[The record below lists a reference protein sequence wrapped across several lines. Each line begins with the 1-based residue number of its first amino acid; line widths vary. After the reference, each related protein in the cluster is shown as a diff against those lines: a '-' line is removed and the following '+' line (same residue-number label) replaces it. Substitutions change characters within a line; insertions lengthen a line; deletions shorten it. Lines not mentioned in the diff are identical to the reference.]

1 MKRVVLFFGL
11 CLYGATLSLIQAGG
25 WSFSGTSYVY
35 FDNSQTQWSGVNLY
49 LIIGK
54 STYSSVYP
62 MTLDAVDTTKYFT
75 SFPSSGWSDAEYM
88 AVIGNSDWKKGNYG
102 YDQLK
107 NATYYTASYTDGVG
121 VSNEQKYSLT
131 PQSKDNGCEIK
142 LAWVQ
147 NGFTIKFSDTE
158 KNNCQRLDAK
168 NGLVTLIYSTSSKRF
183 NTNASDIADVYVKG
197 SVSAWSSEDP
207 NFRLAAWSGDG
218 CLFRVFRVRDL
229 QRLGNSGQP
238 EFIFHVVPK
247 TGNAYDTRS
256 HSSWEGG
263 IDERLVFINNGE
275 NMVVLLPGDDIEE
288 IGQRKDFAKYI
299 APLSDFADLN
309 DSATV
314 AHLTNFR
321 RVPGTVNLYRS
332 YHPYNPDRS
341 QLETEHERMVQLAKL
356 GTKYSIQSDI
366 ALSGNCED
374 KAGQKY
380 KYDDRYTITI
390 PEYYQTIIKNKNVL
404 YVGTAN
410 GHTPDYET
418 AVFRTNDTL
427 FGQWM
432 QEVVRFI
439 NTHPAPFQIHCSLGA
454 DRTGAFC
461 ATLAALCGASWE
473 EIAANYHETSNL
485 RIQEYRHPNCV
496 RYELRLLTGEDPANF
511 APTNTEGLTLAQAVA
526 KHFID
531 GGYLTQ
537 EEIDIAVN
545 KLQGK
550 EQPTTI
556 NRLTESTINRFTKII
571 KDNQLL
577 ILHDDKTFT
586 VSGTCQSSL

>member
-1 MKRVVLFFGL
+1 MKRVFLFLGL
-11 CLYGATLSLIQAGG
+11 CLYGATLSMLSAA

-35 FDNSQTQWSGVNLY
+35 FDNSVTKWSGVNLY

-62 MTLDAVDTTKYFT
+62 MTLDAADTTKYFT

-88 AVIGNSDWKKGNYG
+88 AVIGNSDWEKGNFGYG
-102 YDQLK
+102 QLK
-107 NATYYTASYTDGVG
+107 NATFYTASYTAGLTTSDK
-121 VSNEQKYSLT
+121 QKYTLT
-131 PQSKDNGCEIK
+131 PQSKENGCTIK

-147 NGFTIKFSDTE
+147 NDYTITFSDTE
-158 KNNCQRLDAK
+158 KNNCQRLDAE
-168 NGLVTLIYSTSSKRF
+168 NGLVTLIFSTSQKRF
-183 NTNASDIADVYVKG
+183 NTDAGNIADVYAKG
-197 SVSAWSSEDP
+197 SISAWSSEDP
-207 NFRLAAWSGDG
+207 NFRLAAWSSDG
-218 CLFRVFRVRDL
+218 CLFRVFRIRDL

-247 TGNAYDTRS
+247 TGDAYDTRS
-256 HSSWEGG
+256 HSSWDGG

-275 NMVVLLPGDDIEE
+275 NMVILLPGDDITE
-288 IGQRKDFAKYI
+288 IGQRKEFAKYI

-321 RVPGTVNLYRS
+321 RVPGTINLFRS
-332 YHPYNPDRS
+332 YHPYKGDRPKYD
-341 QLETEHERMVQLAKL
+341 TEHERLVQLAQL
-356 GTKYSIQSDI
+356 GAQYDIQSDI
-366 ALSGNCED
+366 ALSGD
-374 KAGQKY
+374 ATSHAGET
-380 KYDDRYTITI
+380 YTCGGKEYTFTI
-390 PEYYQTIIKNKNVL
+390 PAYYQTIINNKNVL

-418 AVFRTNDTL
+418 AVFYTNSQR
-427 FGQWM
+427 FGEWM

-439 NTHPAPFQIHCSLGA
+439 NSHPAPFQIHCSLGA

-461 ATLAALCGASWE
+461 ATLAALCGASWN
-473 EIAANYHETSNL
+473 EIAANYQETSNL
-485 RIQEYRHPNCV
+485 RIQEYRHANCV

-511 APTNTEGLTLAQAVA
+511 APTNKAGLTLAQAVA

-537 EEIDIAVN
+537 DEIDTAVN

-550 EQPTTI
+550 AGPTPV
-556 NRLTESTINRFTKII
+556 NQLTDSPVNRFDKII
-571 KDNQLL
+571 RNGHLL
-577 ILHDDKTFT
+577 IQRDNHTYNT
-586 VSGTCQSSL
+586 QGVEVR